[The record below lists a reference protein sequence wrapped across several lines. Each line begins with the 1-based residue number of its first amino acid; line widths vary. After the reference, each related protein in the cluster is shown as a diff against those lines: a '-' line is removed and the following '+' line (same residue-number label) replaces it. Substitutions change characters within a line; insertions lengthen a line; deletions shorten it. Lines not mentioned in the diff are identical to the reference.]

1 MSDVNQLFNCFIN
14 NLYGRTEWTHKL
26 EMIQEDVLFGMKKDP
41 LAWAIE
47 LDARN
52 QVRVVRRAASASAM
66 TAGASAAMASG
77 STEQVGMPNN
87 KA

>member
-1 MSDVNQLFNCFIN
+1 
-14 NLYGRTEWTHKL
+14 
-26 EMIQEDVLFGMKKDP
+26 MIQEDVLYGMKKDP

-52 QVRVVRRAASASAM
+52 QVRVVRRAASAAAM
-66 TAGASAAMASG
+66 TAGASAAIASG
-77 STEQVGMPNN
+77 SNEQVGMRECLISN